1 MRGGYFFALVIL
13 MSVISVGCGGGN
25 STHLDVAAGHLAV
38 VPSTLNFGNV
48 AVGQAVT
55 RTGTLKAGNASIKVT
70 SADWKGEGY
79 SITGITFPFMVAA
92 GQSVS
97 FTVTFAPQKS
107 GQAPGNISFLSEAT
121 NSPNAETFSANAVQA
136 GGIDQTSSPQ
146 GAHSVSLSWQASNYA
161 VAYNIYR
168 RTQPKAPFTR
178 VNTTP
183 QSKATFTDTSVQGGQ
198 TYFYVTTAVN
208 NRGTESKFSNQI
220 HVTVP
225 NS

>member
-97 FTVTFAPQKS
+97 FKVTFTPQKS
-107 GQAPGNISFLSEAT
+107 GQAAGNITFLSEAT

-136 GGIDQTSSPQ
+136 GGIDQTSTAQ
-146 GAHSVSLSWQASNYA
+146 GGHSVSLSWQASNA

-198 TYFYVTTAVN
+198 TYFYVTTALN
-208 NRGTESKFSNQI
+208 NRGKESTFSNQI
-220 HVTVP
+220 RVTIP